1 MATTPSKGTHL
12 RRVAT
17 SSYLGTTI
25 EYYDFLLYATAA
37 ALVFNEVFFSGL
49 SPWVGTIVAL
59 ATLAVGYIARFAGA
73 IVFGHFGDR
82 LGRKAVLVTTMVIM
96 GVTSGLIGLM
106 PGSDQIGDAAPLL
119 LVVLRIL
126 QGLAVGGEYGGA
138 VLMTSEHADTKRR
151 GLASS
156 AAAMGAAS
164 GAVLATGAMTLVTL
178 LPEDQLLA
186 WGWRIPFLVSF
197 LLVGVGLYFR
207 LRIAESPVFLARR
220 EEHQPAGAPI
230 VTLLRT
236 HPVTVLMSTGFLL
249 GATVGQGVFGIFIM
263 SYAPAIGY
271 AHSTTLSAVLVS
283 TLIALVATPLFA
295 RLSDRIGRRPVVV
308 GGTILMA
315 ALAHPAFLL
324 INSGSAGLFMLAVA
338 AVLVLAMTPVVAVAP
353 VMLSELFPTQ
363 IRYTGV
369 STCYQ
374 LAHLM
379 AGFTPLIAASLLAA
393 AGGGTNTGLIS
404 AFVLVISLLST
415 LAVWWIPETRTRD
428 LTDLTVDQ
436 PRSEHPETVPSA

>member
-1 MATTPSKGTHL
+1 MAPTPSKGPQL

-37 ALVFNEVFFSGL
+37 ALVFSKVFFADL
-49 SPWVGTIVAL
+49 SPSWGTIVAL
-59 ATLAVGYIARFAGA
+59 ATLAVGYVARFAGA
-73 IVFGHFGDR
+73 IIFGHFGDR

-96 GVTSGLIGLM
+96 GVTSGIIGLL
-106 PGSDQIGDAAPLL
+106 PGSEQIGHAAPLL

-126 QGLAVGGEYGGA
+126 QGLAVGGEFGGA
-138 VLMTSEHADTKRR
+138 VLMTSEHAGTKRR

-156 AAAMGAAS
+156 ATAMGAAT
-164 GAVLATGAMTLVTL
+164 GAVLATGAMTLVAQ
-178 LPEDQLLA
+178 LPEDQLLT

-197 LLVGVGLYFR
+197 LLVGVGLYCR
-207 LRIAESPVFLARR
+207 LRVAESPVFLARR
-220 EEHQPAGAPI
+220 EEHQPAGTPI

-236 HPVTVLMSTGFLL
+236 HPTTVLKSTCFLL
-249 GATVGQGVFGIFIM
+249 GATVGQGVFAIFVM
-263 SYAPAIGY
+263 SYAPTIGY
-271 AHSTTLSAVLVS
+271 AHSTAISAVLIS
-283 TLIALVATPLFA
+283 TLIGLVATPLYA
-295 RLSDRIGRRPVVV
+295 SLSDRIGRRPVVA
-308 GGTILMA
+308 GGTIFMA
-315 ALAHPAFLL
+315 ALAYPAFLL
-324 INSGSAGLFMLAVA
+324 INSGSVGLFMLAVA

-369 STCYQ
+369 STAYQ

-393 AGGGTNTGLIS
+393 VGGGTNTGLIS

-415 LAVWWIPETRTRD
+415 LAVWWTPETRARD
-428 LTDLTVDQ
+428 LTDLKGDES
-436 PRSEHPETVPSA
+436 RSEHPEAVPST